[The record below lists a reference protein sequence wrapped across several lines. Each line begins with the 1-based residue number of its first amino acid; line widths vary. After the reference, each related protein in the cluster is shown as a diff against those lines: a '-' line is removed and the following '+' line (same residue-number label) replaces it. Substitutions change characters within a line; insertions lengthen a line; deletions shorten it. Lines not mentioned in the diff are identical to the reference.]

1 MTAWEIAAAILVPL
15 LGIISSLLGVKWRKG
30 MKLLKEG
37 SEAVV
42 ALGLCGLSMQ
52 KALEDP
58 NISPGGEKRA
68 GGCRQEGWERVQR
81 GDHRSDRPVQSQP
94 LAKASRPWRLTPFSC
109 RWKITVVAQFIEPQ
123 RKVQ

>member
-1 MTAWEIAAAILVPL
+1 MTAWEIAASILMPL
-15 LGIISSLLGVKWRKG
+15 LGILSGLLGVKWRKG

-58 NISPGGEKRA
+58 NVTLEEKNELV
-68 GGCRQEGWERVQR
+68 GSVKRV
-81 GDHRSDRPVQSQP
+81 GSEFSEAIAAATELFNRSN
-94 LAKASRPWRLTPFSC
+94 
-109 RWKITVVAQFIEPQ
+109 
-123 RKVQ
+123 

>member
-1 MTAWEIAAAILVPL
+1 MTAWEIVAAILVPL
-15 LGIISSLLGVKWRKG
+15 LGIISVLLGRMGVKWRKG

-58 NISPGGEKRA
+58 NISLEEKNELVDA
-68 GGCRQEGWERVQR
+68 VKRV
-81 GDHRSDRPVQSQP
+81 GSEFSEAIAAATDLFNRSH
-94 LAKASRPWRLTPFSC
+94 
-109 RWKITVVAQFIEPQ
+109 
-123 RKVQ
+123 